1 MGGADCAGERLDMG
15 GECAGERLDMGGGA
29 DCAGERLDMGGHL
42 PEWWRVEAP
51 SQSSPERGGA
61 DCCSGLVCAPAASG
75 SPALRRGD
83 EAAGWEDAVSTT
95 SAGEGATGC
104 LGTHPLLPVC
114 CFCLPTFVL
123 RKHLS
128 IGEGREP
135 LPP

>member
-1 MGGADCAGERLDMG
+1 MREGNFSTLQESGWTWGGQIVQESGWTWG
-15 GECAGERLDMGGGA
+15 G
-29 DCAGERLDMGGHL
+29 CAGERLDMGGHL

-104 LGTHPLLPVC
+104 LGTHPLLPV
-114 CFCLPTFVL
+114 PTFVL

-128 IGEGREP
+128 IREGREP